1 MSKPRPETP
10 SRAAR
15 TSFRSQ
21 LLQSATWLGW
31 EMPSPAA
38 DPQPQKTASTAP
50 QQVGVTPPL
59 GLPAGSEPA

>member
-1 MSKPRPETP
+1 MSKQHPQTAPA
-10 SRAAR
+10 SAR

-31 EMPSPAA
+31 EMPTPDATAQPQPAA
-38 DPQPQKTASTAP
+38 STPAP
-50 QQVGVTPPL
+50 RLDVAPTL